1 MTAKTRTTPD
11 EVSGETATEE
21 SASKGVCR
29 CEATIAPSVLDGFAC
44 GNPECWRTAVAQA
57 SFDAF
62 VADLIRRR
70 NGDGSSPPD
79 AP

>member
-1 MTAKTRTTPD
+1 MPAETDP
-11 EVSGETATEE
+11 VSNATIER
-21 SASKGVCR
+21 ACR
-29 CEATIAPSVLDGFAC
+29 CEATIAPSVLEGYAC
-44 GNPECWRTAVAQA
+44 GNPECWRTAVAKA

-70 NGDGSSPPD
+70 GKGPQPSPD